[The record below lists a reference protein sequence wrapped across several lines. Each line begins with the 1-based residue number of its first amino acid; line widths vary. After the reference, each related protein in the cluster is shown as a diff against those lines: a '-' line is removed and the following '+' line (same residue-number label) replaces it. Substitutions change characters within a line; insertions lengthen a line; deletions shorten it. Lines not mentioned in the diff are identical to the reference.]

1 MNYTSEWPE
10 DLPQLLCS
18 ELDLALVSQS
28 AVSKSGSPPEA
39 PATTITEEL
48 LHVGFFAWASYTSSP
63 VFHMCYDF
71 ELQPVV
77 TGVRCSD
84 DIASISSPV
93 EPSMAISY
101 TLPMSFFYRLWEYV
115 CVCERGEEWSLTEA
129 LAKCQPS
136 TLQMPQSLINQCLS
150 LIRMPGTINSKVL
163 ETLITRYTGSF
174 FVNNGNLP
182 RKPHCTVATM
192 WLAS

>member
-1 MNYTSEWPE
+1 MPALSLQPAWLWLSAHVFLHCVPWYKETCVSFIVLFLLVIMNYTSEWLE

-93 EPSMAISY
+93 EPSMAIPC
-101 TLPMSFFYRLWEYV
+101 TLSMSFFL
-115 CVCERGEEWSLTEA
+115 
-129 LAKCQPS
+129 
-136 TLQMPQSLINQCLS
+136 
-150 LIRMPGTINSKVL
+150 
-163 ETLITRYTGSF
+163 
-174 FVNNGNLP
+174 
-182 RKPHCTVATM
+182 
-192 WLAS
+192 